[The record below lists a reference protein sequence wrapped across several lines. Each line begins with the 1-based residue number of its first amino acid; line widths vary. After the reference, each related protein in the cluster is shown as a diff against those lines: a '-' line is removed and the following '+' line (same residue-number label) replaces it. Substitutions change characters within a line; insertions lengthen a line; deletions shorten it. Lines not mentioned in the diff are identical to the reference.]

1 MNAPLDENRLE
12 AVTVEYFRALGYGYV
27 HGPSIAPDG
36 DTPERTNDGQAVLFG
51 RLRDALRR
59 INPGMP
65 DEGIR
70 VQVGRQDPESAQVLE
85 GRLPGCRLHRCQS

>member
-1 MNAPLDENRLE
+1 MSTRLDESQIE
-12 AVTVEYFRALGYGYV
+12 TVTVDYFRGLGYEYA

-36 DTPERTNDGQAVLFG
+36 DTPERTNDGQVVLFG